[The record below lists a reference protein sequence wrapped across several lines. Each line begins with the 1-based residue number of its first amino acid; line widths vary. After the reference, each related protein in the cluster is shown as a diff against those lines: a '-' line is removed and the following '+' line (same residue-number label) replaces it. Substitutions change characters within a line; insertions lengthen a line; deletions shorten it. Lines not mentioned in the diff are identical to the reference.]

1 MLHDLRCHW
10 LVGHSSA
17 LLVGST
23 KGERPSS
30 LRAVGRF
37 ISESIAQVERNRVAY
52 NVTVA
57 MTAFKN
63 SAHAM
68 DLFQPGSTH
77 TEVELGSSPVF
88 GPAIVGVTNRIATTP
103 ADCVKLFEEGMS
115 NLDDAK
121 ELVVAFFVLKQV
133 VKGSSGAE
141 TVYLSSLAV
150 VVAGEDPAQ
159 LSAVREKHR
168 SVPFTLLRYAVG
180 GGSAAVCLITV
191 PGDGAES
198 SCAKAALGVGAS
210 MRKVR
215 NSPPRS
221 GNVRNFVTFA
231 EGEVQKQKER
241 AGKLD
246 DPEKKAALTNLIERI
261 ETMLKD
267 ALALL
272 SKPMETEAKIY

>member
-191 PGDGAES
+191 PGDGAEAHVQRRRWES
-198 SCAKAALGVGAS
+198 
-210 MRKVR
+210 VR
-215 NSPPRS
+215 PCESEKQPPRS

-261 ETMLKD
+261 ETC
-267 ALALL
+267 
-272 SKPMETEAKIY
+272 